1 MPRQKKDFLLNP
13 VIVTIIIIVALI
25 SVFNFYQNIV
35 KLNQIENEIDEIEN
49 QIARAEA
56 ENEKLKEQIDN
67 SSSYEYIEEVA
78 REKLGLVKP
87 GEKMFIPVEEEEKE
101 TEEEKSESNTD

>member
-13 VIVTIIIIVALI
+13 VIVTIIIIIALI
-25 SVFNFYQNIV
+25 AAFNFYQNMV
-35 KLNQIENEIDEIEN
+35 RLNQIENEIDKIEA

-56 ENEKLKEQIDN
+56 ENEELKEKIEN
-67 SSSYEYIEEVA
+67 SNSYEYIEEVA

-87 GEKMFIPVEEEEKE
+87 GEKMFIPVEKEEEESEK
-101 TEEEKSESNTD
+101 EKSDSKKD

>member
-13 VIVTIIIIVALI
+13 VIVTIIIIIALI

-35 KLNQIENEIDEIEN
+35 KLNQIEKEIDEIEN
-49 QIARAEA
+49 QIARAET

-78 REKLGLVKP
+78 REKLGLIKP
-87 GEKMFIPVEEEEKE
+87 GEKMFIPVEEENSDSEKE
-101 TEEEKSESNTD
+101 E

>member
-13 VIVTIIIIVALI
+13 VIVTIIIIIALI

-35 KLNQIENEIDEIEN
+35 KLNQIEKEIDEIEN
-49 QIARAEA
+49 QIARAET

-87 GEKMFIPVEEEEKE
+87 GEKMFIPVEKEEEE
-101 TEEEKSESNTD
+101 SEEEESDSNKD

>member
-13 VIVTIIIIVALI
+13 VIVTIIIIIALI
-25 SVFNFYQNIV
+25 AAFNFYQNMV
-35 KLNQIENEIDEIEN
+35 RLSQIENEIDEIEA

-56 ENEKLKEQIDN
+56 ENEELKEKIDN

-87 GEKMFIPVEEEEKE
+87 GEKMFIPVEKEEEE
-101 TEEEKSESNTD
+101 SEEEESDSNKD

>member
-1 MPRQKKDFLLNP
+1 MPRQRKDFLLNP
-13 VIVTIIIIVALI
+13 VVVTIIIIIALI
-25 SVFNFYQNIV
+25 AAFNFYQNMV
-35 KLNQIENEIDEIEN
+35 KLNQIENEIEEIEA

-56 ENEKLKEQIDN
+56 ENEELKEQIDN

-87 GEKMFIPVEEEEKE
+87 GEKMFIPVEEEDEE
-101 TEEEKSESNTD
+101 SEEEEAESNKD